1 MREDGAVGDVDGDC
15 PPKDKSVVGDDDD
28 DDFPLPEGSFPG
40 RTAPP
45 EP

>member
-1 MREDGAVGDVDGDC
+1 MRGDGAGEDVDGDW
-15 PPKDKSVVGDDDD
+15 PPPDERSVGDD